1 MILIII
7 KYTLGNKCLTQ
18 IIESYINAGGAFVST
33 YHNSIKEYNQFMN
46 NVEKYHRYKYFS
58 SAKEEFKKIL
68 QEEIKQTFNNYIN
81 VISKSTNWS
90 TESFTSEKIKKYK
103 DYILNNFEVKIVN
116 LIVDKSCNQEIIYY
130 FDYISKYIIL

>member
-46 NVEKYHRYKYFS
+46 NVEKYYRYKYFS

-103 DYILNNFEVKIVN
+103 DYILNNFEVKILN
-116 LIVDKSCNQEIIYY
+116 LIVDKSCNQEVIYY

>member
-1 MILIII
+1 MIII

-46 NVEKYHRYKYFS
+46 NVEKYYRYKYFS

-103 DYILNNFEVKIVN
+103 DYILNNFEVKILN
-116 LIVDKSCNQEIIYY
+116 LIVDKSCNQEVIYY

>member
-1 MILIII
+1 M
-7 KYTLGNKCLTQ
+7 K
-18 IIESYINAGGAFVST
+18 
-33 YHNSIKEYNQFMN
+33 

-58 SAKEEFKKIL
+58 SAKEEFKNIL
-68 QEEIKQTFNNYIN
+68 QEEIKQNFNNYIN

-90 TESFTSEKIKKYK
+90 TEAFTSEKVNRYK

-116 LIVDKSCNQEIIYY
+116 LIVDKSCGQEVIYY